1 MHNFKELIVWQK
13 ACNLNKTV
21 YEITKHF
28 SRDEM
33 FGLTSQIRRS
43 AVSIPSNIAEGCGRS
58 SNIELCRFLDIANGS
73 SFELETQLI
82 LAFEV
87 GIISKEEQLKVELQL
102 KEIQKMLYS
111 FKESKLKTGSKS

>member
-1 MHNFKELIVWQK
+1 
-13 ACNLNKTV
+13 
-21 YEITKHF
+21 
-28 SRDEM
+28 M

-73 SFELETQLI
+73 SFELQTQLL

-87 GIISKEEQLKVELQL
+87 GIISKEEQFKVEFQL

-111 FKESKLKTGSKS
+111 FKESKLVTELKS